1 VEVRSRS
8 TPPATATSFAAPE
21 LAAFSAEG
29 VDPTRFVADLKR
41 QGLAVV
47 VMRNVT
53 TRDRADKQ
61 QPYNLRVPG
70 GVSTIGSGG
79 KVYDIAHMQFFQGDQ
94 IRGIGGSSSPAAGR
108 RVIGQVLHD
117 AKAVSLNPIGAGGP
131 PGSVAIASDGSV
143 AAYVPTRRALAWQ
156 SVAPD
161 GTAIV
166 RERYWITLQ
175 PGEVRACDGCH
186 GVNQASQSNAPAA
199 TNTALAFRQLLA
211 TWRDTAPLFADDFEQ

>member
-1 VEVRSRS
+1 MRAALLFRSR
-8 TPPATATSFAAPE
+8 
-21 LAAFSAEG
+21 
-29 VDPTRFVADLKR
+29 
-41 QGLAVV
+41 
-47 VMRNVT
+47 
-53 TRDRADKQ
+53 RAD
-61 QPYNLRVPG
+61 
-70 GVSTIGSGG
+70 
-79 KVYDIAHMQFFQGDQ
+79 
-94 IRGIGGSSSPAAGR
+94 
-108 RVIGQVLHD
+108 
-117 AKAVSLNPIGAGGP
+117 AGGCNAQIHRP
-131 PGSVAIASDGSV
+131 LPAFASDGSV